1 MKTMKLIENNK
12 HCSMFWHIYY
22 FMQMFFLFWISIHS
36 LAISRA
42 LCQHTARP
50 YPNQGQLCGA
60 GGHCGHQGH
69 LPQVPQ
75 QVGSH
80 FDIRVGI
87 CSFCISK

>member
-1 MKTMKLIENNK
+1 MTDL
-12 HCSMFWHIYY
+12 SFP
-22 FMQMFFLFWISIHS
+22 LPS

-50 YPNQGQLCGA
+50 HPNQGQLCGA

-75 QVGSH
+75 QVGSY
-80 FDIRVGI
+80 VGVTVVDLDDV
-87 CSFCISK
+87 